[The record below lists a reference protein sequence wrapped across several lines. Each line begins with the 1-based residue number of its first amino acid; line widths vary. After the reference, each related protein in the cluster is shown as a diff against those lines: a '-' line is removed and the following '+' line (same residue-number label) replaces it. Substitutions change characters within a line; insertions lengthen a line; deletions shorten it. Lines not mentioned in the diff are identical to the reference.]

1 MNPPQARTNAAGV
14 TALLIGAT
22 GIGLAP
28 ILVRLSE
35 TGPIATA
42 FYRLLLA
49 QPIVWLLWKRE
60 SLGQDSS
67 GPSQAGS
74 PIRNAAIAGL
84 LFAADLSIWHW
95 SLKLTTVANSTFVTN
110 LTPFF
115 VSIAAW
121 FLFRERIAR
130 RLAVGMAIA
139 FCGGFFMVAESVRVD
154 RLHLLG
160 DAVAV
165 VSAVFYAGYILA
177 VKQLRRNHSTW
188 YVMAWTGLFAA
199 PVMFLASAATRET
212 LLPQTANG
220 WLVLIALAL
229 ISQIGGQGMIAYGL
243 AHLSASVS
251 AVLLM
256 WQPVVA
262 ALLARW
268 ILKEP
273 LTPLRALGGAI
284 IIAGILI
291 GTWRPN
297 SDSATN

>member
-1 MNPPQARTNAAGV
+1 MKPPQARTDAAGV

-60 SLGQDSS
+60 SPSQDSS
-67 GPSQAGS
+67 TLSAESS
-74 PIRNAAIAGL
+74 PIWHAAIAGL

-115 VSIAAW
+115 VSVAAW
-121 FLFRERIAR
+121 LLFRERIAR
-130 RLAVGMAIA
+130 RLIIGMAIA
-139 FCGGFFMVAESVRVD
+139 FAGGSLMVAESMRVD
-154 RLHLLG
+154 RMHLIG

-165 VSAVFYAGYILA
+165 VSAVFYAAYILA
-177 VKQLRRNHSTW
+177 IKQLRRRHSTW

-199 PVMFLASAATRET
+199 PAMFLASAATRET
-212 LLPQTANG
+212 LLPQTLNG

-229 ISQIGGQGMIAYGL
+229 VSQIGGQGMIAYGL

-262 ALLARW
+262 ALLAWW

-273 LTPLRALGGAI
+273 LTPMRAVGGAI

-291 GTWRPN
+291 GTWRAN
-297 SDSATN
+297 SDRS

>member
-1 MNPPQARTNAAGV
+1 MNPRTNAAGV

-60 SLGQDSS
+60 SASQQSS
-67 GPSQAGS
+67 NGS
-74 PIRNAAIAGL
+74 PIRDAALAGL

-130 RLAVGMAIA
+130 RLMIGMAIA
-139 FCGGFFMVAESVRVD
+139 FTGGFLMVAESMRVD
-154 RLHLLG
+154 RTHFIG
-160 DAVAV
+160 DLVAV

-177 VKQLRRNHSTW
+177 VKRLRRSHSTW

-199 PVMFLASAATRET
+199 PAMFLASAATRET
-212 LLPQTANG
+212 LLPQTLNG
-220 WLVLIALAL
+220 WFVLIVLAL
-229 ISQIGGQGMIAYGL
+229 VSQIGGQGMIAYGL

-262 ALLARW
+262 AVLAWW

-273 LTPLRALGGAI
+273 LTPIRAVGGAI

-291 GTWRPN
+291 GTWRAN
-297 SDSATN
+297 SDRS